1 MNLIKYKAL
10 IKKSVWNAFFKE
22 LQEIKLTHI
31 KVKHIEYEN
40 SRKPQKYLTSGKL
53 DNKQTSLLFNLRCR
67 STNEFRDN
75 QHNLYGK
82 EPLCLLC
89 KKHIDSQ
96 ENSLGCKSVTEELNT
111 TEKELL
117 HSVKYSDLFGGEEEQ
132 LQVARAYQIIL
143 TTQER
148 LLTNRQRPGLPG
160 PHNSGPD

>member
-10 IKKSVWNAFFKE
+10 IKNSVWNVFFKE

-89 KKHIDSQ
+89 K
-96 ENSLGCKSVTEELNT
+96 NT
-111 TEKELL
+111 LILKKI
-117 HSVKYSDLFGGEEEQ
+117 HR
-132 LQVARAYQIIL
+132 VARVLQKSLTLQKKNCFTLSSIL
-143 TTQER
+143 ICLEGR
-148 LLTNRQRPGLPG
+148 K
-160 PHNSGPD
+160 SSFK